1 MNVKMAMPSSKR
13 SISKIALAVL
23 AVAFFPISIPLVVLN
38 KIKRQKR
45 KALMEA
51 FTALHGDGIEAG
63 LRILKKNSKVVPPG
77 VKHLFKAVFCETDST
92 WETETNAWLCHETT
106 INIRLKSG
114 GEPRFYRIAFEDVP
128 KVDRP
133 EKITILMAAYNS
145 ENTICPAVQSIL
157 NQSWKNIELIVV
169 NDMSTDRT
177 GDLLDDMARGDTR
190 MTVLHNTVNV
200 GPYVCRNLALSI
212 ATGDFVTGHDADDLA
227 LPNRLERQVVAML
240 DSDEID
246 AVIGQ
251 MVRFNENGE
260 LSFASIIHRNSYD
273 GLHRLAMISLMIRRE
288 TLSRFGYWDS
298 VRFGADSELFAR
310 LRTNIGGRVKVTR
323 VLTMLC
329 LDSEGSLTNH
339 AEYGIK
345 KAGGTSQIRQ
355 EYSELWQGWHETC
368 AGKVP
373 YREFSNAE
381 RPFGA
386 PEKMLVP
393 KEDIDALRS
402 QIGER

>member
-1 MNVKMAMPSSKR
+1 MT
-13 SISKIALAVL
+13 
-23 AVAFFPISIPLVVLN
+23 AFS
-38 KIKRQKR
+38 
-45 KALMEA
+45 
-51 FTALHGDGIEAG
+51 ALHAHGIEAG
-63 LRILKKNSKVVPPG
+63 LGILEKNSKVVPLG
-77 VKHLFKAVFCETDST
+77 VGHLFKAAVCETDSA
-92 WETETNAWLCHETT
+92 WEAETNAWLSQETA
-106 INIRLKSG
+106 IKIRLTSG
-114 GEPRFYRIAFEDVP
+114 DAPRFNRIAFDEVP
-128 KVDRP
+128 KLNRP

-145 ENTICPAVQSIL
+145 EDTIYPAVQSIL
-157 NQSWKNIELIVV
+157 NQSWQNIELIVV
-169 NDMSTDRT
+169 NDMSTDLT
-177 GDLLDDMARGDTR
+177 GDLLDDMAREDRR
-190 MTVLHNTVNV
+190 MTVLHNSVNV
-200 GPYVCRNLALSI
+200 GPYVCRNLALAI

-227 LPNRLERQVVAML
+227 LPNRLENQVKTML
-240 DSDEID
+240 DTDKVD

-310 LRTNIGGRVKVTR
+310 LRTVIGERVKITR

-329 LDSEGSLTNH
+329 LDSERSLTNH

-345 KAGGTSQIRQ
+345 KAGGTSLIRQ
-355 EYSELWQGWHETC
+355 EYSKLWQRWHKTC
-368 AGKVP
+368 AGQVP
-373 YREFSNAE
+373 YREFSNAD

-393 KEDIDALRS
+393 KEDIDMLRS
-402 QIGER
+402 QVAER